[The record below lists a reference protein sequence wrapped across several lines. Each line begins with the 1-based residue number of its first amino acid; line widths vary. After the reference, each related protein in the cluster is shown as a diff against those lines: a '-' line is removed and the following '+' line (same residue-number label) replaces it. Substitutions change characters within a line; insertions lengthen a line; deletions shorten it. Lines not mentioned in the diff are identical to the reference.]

1 MKKHCY
7 IVADSLNKI
16 ITFWVLSFIT
26 TIKLL
31 LRRKA
36 CPGRIRRV
44 YLFVHR
50 SATASQFTQTL
61 STAKWKG
68 GTTFRSLFYFLL
80 FTFCFTSCENDPREI
95 ENWTRKAELK
105 EEAKTIES
113 YLSQSG
119 VMKAKLTAPLMY
131 RYQKDTVYTEF
142 PNTLHVDFYDDSVR
156 VESWLTAK
164 YGIYYDN
171 LNKVFLRDSVTVINN
186 DGDTLRCPELWWDQ
200 NQQKFYTD
208 KPARL
213 DGPDKHITGN
223 QGLEATQDLKVIQFK
238 YPTGPFNVKEG
249 SMSQ

>member
-1 MKKHCY
+1 MTSFSNY
-7 IVADSLNKI
+7 IR
-16 ITFWVLSFIT
+16 LS
-26 TIKLL
+26 
-31 LRRKA
+31 LRRS
-36 CPGRIRRV
+36 
-44 YLFVHR
+44 VHLSVLG
-50 SATASQFTQTL
+50 SAL
-61 STAKWKG
+61 PVPCI
-68 GTTFRSLFYFLL
+68 LL
-80 FTFCFTSCENDPREI
+80 FTTFIFISCENDPKEI

-131 RYQKDTVYTEF
+131 RYQRDTVYTEF

-156 VESWLTAK
+156 VESWLTAQ

-249 SMSQ
+249 SMPQ

>member
-31 LRRKA
+31 LRRTA

-50 SATASQFTQTL
+50 STTASQFTQTL

-142 PNTLHVDFYDDSVR
+142 PNTL
-156 VESWLTAK
+156 
-164 YGIYYDN
+164 
-171 LNKVFLRDSVTVINN
+171 
-186 DGDTLRCPELWWDQ
+186 RCPELWWDQ